1 MILKGYMMKK
11 ITLEEKFEL
20 LKAYKEG
27 KRVEAHDKVIDTW
40 YAKNCD
46 VWDFDDGQYRIRLDH
61 TFKFKV
67 NDVLVYKGDA
77 NKSSP
82 NLYTVM
88 NIDNNGYTLN
98 GDEFEKSPSIIEK
111 EYINKRDVLW
121 FFEIYDYT
129 RKKYIMHPTRM
140 TIPEINE
147 ELRANHDT
155 FSWQP
160 IYTLGF
166 KLKEN

>member
-1 MILKGYMMKK
+1 
-11 ITLEEKFEL
+11 
-20 LKAYKEG
+20 
-27 KRVEAHDKVIDTW
+27 
-40 YAKNCD
+40 
-46 VWDFDDGQYRIRLDH
+46 
-61 TFKFKV
+61 
-67 NDVLVYKGDA
+67 
-77 NKSSP
+77 
-82 NLYTVM
+82 M